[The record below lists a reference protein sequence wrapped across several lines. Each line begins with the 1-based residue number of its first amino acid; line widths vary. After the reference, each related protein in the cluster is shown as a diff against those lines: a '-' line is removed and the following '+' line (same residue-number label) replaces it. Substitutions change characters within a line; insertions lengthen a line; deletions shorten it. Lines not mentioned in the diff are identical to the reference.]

1 MVKLSIVPSDTC
13 NSGVWRSK
21 NRDLGSWGRR
31 TGMRKMRARKAKGR
45 QAHLGA
51 CTMPRVTL
59 EEHPAQRWWRK
70 HHCAGHEG
78 QQQREQGGLVWL
90 PTVLQIGFRAPG
102 VIVLLTIVTAVWW
115 QNPICRYLDMDV

>member
-1 MVKLSIVPSDTC
+1 
-13 NSGVWRSK
+13 
-21 NRDLGSWGRR
+21 
-31 TGMRKMRARKAKGR
+31 MRKMRARKAKGR

-59 EEHPAQRWWRK
+59 EEHPARRWWRK

-90 PTVLQIGFRAPG
+90 PTNS
-102 VIVLLTIVTAVWW
+102 TADRLPCKKR
-115 QNPICRYLDMDV
+115 NRI